1 MDQASASEWQMLE
14 DSALRWVRDA
24 AGPLSPDERWQQMA
38 GFGWL
43 GISLP
48 EACDGLGQGL
58 AELCALARA
67 LGTGPI
73 NDPIGPVLVQAGG
86 LMARCASPEQQQRWL
101 APIARG
107 SARLVPAVLERGQSW
122 RDDRFATQAKADTP
136 TQGWV
141 LEGEKALVAGAD
153 RADAFLVAAQAQR
166 FTAARFPAWTL
177 RVRREWTG
185 TVSLGDIDRV
195 AADVAGGRGRV
206 WHGQNG
212 VGKSWTA
219 AAVALSLVESVSV
232 RWLHW
237 PTMVARMKDE
247 VAGGGQLGPLVVKLV
262 GIPRILIVDELAGRR
277 TEFEAELAERIIG
290 PRAESGAVVITT
302 NMTADDCRA
311 YVGDRVWSR
320 LGASCRIGEV
330 GGVDR
335 RRSP

>member
-1 MDQASASEWQMLE
+1 MVTELQSVVADLMASIRPADPEPMRVVE
-14 DSALRWVRDA
+14 DV
-24 AGPLSPDERWQQMA
+24 
-38 GFGWL
+38 
-43 GISLP
+43 
-48 EACDGLGQGL
+48 CDGLAVRRVVGRCEAGCCRGW
-58 AELCALARA
+58 AVEHRPGGYEVVRPCGVCAA
-67 LGTGPI
+67 
-73 NDPIGPVLVQAGG
+73 
-86 LMARCASPEQQQRWL
+86 
-101 APIARG
+101 
-107 SARLVPAVLERGQSW
+107 
-122 RDDRFATQAKADTP
+122 
-136 TQGWV
+136 
-141 LEGEKALVAGAD
+141 
-153 RADAFLVAAQAQR
+153 VAAQAQR
-166 FTAARFPAWTL
+166 FTAARLPTWTL

-206 WHGQNG
+206 WHGPNG

-237 PTMVARMKDE
+237 PTVVSRMKDE
-247 VAGGGQLGPLVVKLV
+247 VAGGGQLGPLVTKLV
-262 GIPRILIVDELAGRR
+262 GTPRILVVDELAGRR

-302 NMTADDCRA
+302 NMTADHCRG

-335 RRSP
+335 RRTT

>member
-1 MDQASASEWQMLE
+1 MVAELQSVVADLMAAIRPVADAEPMRVIDEEVDGL
-14 DSALRWVRDA
+14 AVRRVVGRCA
-24 AGPLSPDERWQQMA
+24 AGCSR
-38 GFGWL
+38 
-43 GISLP
+43 
-48 EACDGLGQGL
+48 
-58 AELCALARA
+58 
-67 LGTGPI
+67 
-73 NDPIGPVLVQAGG
+73 
-86 LMARCASPEQQQRWL
+86 
-101 APIARG
+101 
-107 SARLVPAVLERGQSW
+107 
-122 RDDRFATQAKADTP
+122 
-136 TQGWV
+136 GWV
-141 LEGEKALVAGAD
+141 VESRPGGYEVVRPCGTCAA
-153 RADAFLVAAQAQR
+153 VAAQAQR
-166 FTAARFPAWTL
+166 FTAARFPAWAL

-262 GIPRILIVDELAGRR
+262 GTPRILIVDELAGRR

-302 NMTADDCRA
+302 NMGADHCRG

-320 LGASCRIGEV
+320 LGASCRIGEM
-330 GGVDR
+330 GGSDR
-335 RRSP
+335 RRSEK

>member
-1 MDQASASEWQMLE
+1 M
-14 DSALRWVRDA
+14 V
-24 AGPLSPDERWQQMA
+24 
-38 GFGWL
+38 
-43 GISLP
+43 
-48 EACDGLGQGL
+48 
-58 AELCALARA
+58 AELQSVVA
-67 LGTGPI
+67 
-73 NDPIGPVLVQAGG
+73 D
-86 LMARCASPEQQQRWL
+86 LMASIRPVEHEPMRVVEDVCEDLAVRRVVGRC
-101 APIARG
+101 
-107 SARLVPAVLERGQSW
+107 PAGCIR
-122 RDDRFATQAKADTP
+122 
-136 TQGWV
+136 GWV
-141 LEGEKALVAGAD
+141 VEERPGGYEVTRPCGTCAAVAS
-153 RADAFLVAAQAQR
+153 QAQR
-166 FTAARFPAWTL
+166 FTAARFPAWAL

-185 TVSLGDIDRV
+185 SVSLGDIDRV

-262 GIPRILIVDELAGRR
+262 GTPRILVVDELAGRR

-302 NMTADDCRA
+302 NMTADHCRG

-320 LGASCRIGEV
+320 LGASCRIGEM
-330 GGVDR
+330 GGSDR
-335 RRSP
+335 RRGA